1 MPTYSTVP
9 NVLVPAWPLSYVCSA
24 RFLVGP
30 CRIIQPAKAY
40 LHAVLLSTLI
50 PRRGDTDTRRPCW
63 AIYPAG
69 LWFHWA
75 GEELLSL
82 CVSLCTPRAA
92 EGTVRKAAAC
102 AMANECESV
111 ALPGCISRMEPAWSY
126 GGRHAKKG
134 RMFPLL
140 PVDTALEA
148 LHPRCSPCAAERA
161 RVKVGPGACTSDTRP
176 GHIQRG
182 YADGVTKSPGGGE
195 GATAG
200 PITG

>member
-1 MPTYSTVP
+1 MLYF
-9 NVLVPAWPLSYVCSA
+9 LA
-24 RFLVGP
+24 RSFRG
-30 CRIIQPAKAY
+30 AA
-40 LHAVLLSTLI
+40 TLI
-50 PRRGDTDTRRPCW
+50 PGDLAGPSTLRDCGSIGRGES
-63 AIYPAG
+63 
-69 LWFHWA
+69 FS
-75 GEELLSL
+75 LSL
-82 CVSLCTPRAA
+82 CLSLCTPRAA